1 MWQAMVKQALRALVA
16 LRHDRLLVALCG
28 ATAGM
33 IIWYAADVGTRSVQV
48 IGAWMF
54 IAVIHAALIVV
65 ARSMARTP
73 GLTRAARRFW
83 WAVAIAGIIYL
94 TGDLVQVATAALN
107 PLAAHSAT
115 GGPVQ
120 TGALSLGSAWLGLAL
135 LMSPLGF
142 SSRKERERFWLD
154 VATVMVAAIVVGWYL
169 VVPDRPAALLDAAAP
184 VLMGPV
190 ILLLCVFVVA
200 KLTMSGTAPFTK
212 WTAAFGIVASV
223 AKSGADAIGTGGLA
237 GDRLHWFLAATVAS
251 HALLT
256 IAVRVNQVQVTSDPG
271 LLRVRRRRPY
281 SLLPYCA
288 IAVTYVLLIVAVLRN
303 DHNTLPT
310 VLGGAAVST
319 GLVIVRQLAAFRE
332 NARLLEELDTNIT
345 ELHRTQAGL
354 HKSLAERD
362 ELAARL
368 RHQAFHDGLT
378 GLPNRTLYAQRL
390 EEMLAVATPGRP
402 VAVMLIDLDDFK
414 LVNDAYGHAAG
425 DALLC
430 TIADRLRACVRAGD
444 TVARLGGDEFAILLE
459 PVPGSDP
466 REIAARIVTAVEAPV
481 AVDGGI
487 ARVGA
492 SIGIALSQEGCLD
505 GAVTSPDGLDGS
517 LPAGSRDGSPDGAL
531 AGEDLL
537 RAADHAMYEVK
548 RGGKGTIAFA
558 GQEA

>member
-1 MWQAMVKQALRALVA
+1 MWQAMFRQALRAFAA
-16 LRHDRLLVALCG
+16 LRRDRLLVALG
-28 ATAGM
+28 GTTAAM
-33 IIWYAADVGTRSVQV
+33 IIWYATGVGTRSAQV
-48 IGAWMF
+48 VGAWVF
-54 IAVIHAALIVV
+54 IAVIHAALVV
-65 ARSMARTP
+65 AARSMARTAD
-73 GLTRAARRFW
+73 LTPAARRFW
-83 WAVAIAGIIYL
+83 RAVAIGGVIYL
-94 TGDLVQVATAALN
+94 TGDLVQVVMTALH

-120 TGALSLGSAWLGLAL
+120 VGALSLGSAWLGLAL

-142 SSRKERERFWLD
+142 TSRKERERFWLD

-190 ILLLCVFVVA
+190 VLLLCVFVVA
-200 KLTMSGTAPFTK
+200 KLTMSGTAPFTR
-212 WTAAFGIVASV
+212 WTAAFGVVASA
-223 AKSGADAIGTGGLA
+223 AKSGADAIGSGGLG

-256 IAVRVNQVQVTSDPG
+256 IAVRVNQVQVTVDPG
-271 LLRVRRRRPY
+271 LLKVRRRRPY
-281 SLLPYCA
+281 SLLPYGA
-288 IAVTYVLLIVAVLRN
+288 IAVTYALLIVAVVRN

-378 GLPNRTLYAQRL
+378 GLPNRTLYAQRVT
-390 EEMLAVATPGRP
+390 EMLAVATPERP

-425 DALLC
+425 DALLR
-430 TIADRLRACVRAGD
+430 TIADRLRSCVRAGD

-459 PVPGSDP
+459 PLPGNDP
-466 REIAARIVTAVEAPV
+466 REIAARIVTALETPV
-481 AVDGGI
+481 AVDGGV

-492 SIGIALSQEGCLD
+492 SIGIALSPEG
-505 GAVTSPDGLDGS
+505 AASPED
-517 LPAGSRDGSPDGAL
+517 PL
-531 AGEDLL
+531 AGENLL

-548 RGGKGTIAFA
+548 RSGKGTIAFA
-558 GQEA
+558 GQDA